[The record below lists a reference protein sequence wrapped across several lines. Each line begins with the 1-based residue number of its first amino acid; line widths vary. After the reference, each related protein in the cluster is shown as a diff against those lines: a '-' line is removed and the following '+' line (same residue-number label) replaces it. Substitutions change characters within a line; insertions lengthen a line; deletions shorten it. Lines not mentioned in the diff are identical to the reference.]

1 MTGHVRL
8 PCFHVFTGS
17 ASASDATFVFS
28 GLLHRA
34 GALFDEKQFDGD
46 ENAIVDFKYSSS
58 PKITWWFD
66 HHLSAFLTPEDAAHF
81 EQDQSNRKFYDPDF
95 KSCTSFIAT
104 IAEQRFGFDPA
115 PVADL
120 VYWTDIV
127 DGAMYPDAKTAVEM
141 KAPAMKLTMVI
152 ESAQDYSFVPRLI
165 PLLAIKP
172 LGEILEEPFVA
183 PLLTPLLERHQR
195 AIAVMKERIES
206 KDATLFFDITDHD
219 LEGYNK
225 FVPYYL
231 HPESI
236 YSVGLSK
243 SSFRVKVSVGSNP
256 WAPSEPTVNLAKVCE
271 RYGGGGH
278 ARVGAISFGVTEEEA
293 AEKPRAKSWKN
304 FAQQCGEP
312 ANLVPCHPERRTPFS
327 QSEAAL
333 GVEGSLPSPPTRIT
347 KGILRYYFI
356 SECVRDERDPST
368 PPVHSQANG
377 QFPLRMTD
385 TSRYLAR

>member
-1 MTGHVRL
+1 LKVRVFYHDK
-8 PCFHVFTGS
+8 CFDGASS
-17 ASASDATFVFS
+17 AALFSRFYRERIRNDVDFVFS

-34 GALFDEKQFDGD
+34 GSLFNEKDFDGD

-66 HHLSAFLTPEDAAHF
+66 HHQSAFLTPADAAHF

-104 IAEQRFGFDPA
+104 IAQQRFGFDPT

-120 VYWTDIV
+120 VHWTDVI
-127 DGAMYPDAKTAVEM
+127 DGALYADARTAVEM
-141 KAPAMKLTMVI
+141 KAPAMKLTMII
-152 ESAQDYSFVPRLI
+152 ESNQKYDFLPRLI
-165 PLLAIKP
+165 PLLASKP

-183 PLLTPLLERHQR
+183 PLLPPLLERHQR
-195 AIAVMKERIES
+195 SIAILRERTEL
-206 KDATLFFDITDHD
+206 KDGTLFFDVTDLE

-231 HPESI
+231 QPESI

-256 WAPSEPTVNLAKVCE
+256 WAPSPPVVNLAKVCE

-278 ARVGAISFGVTEEEA
+278 ARVGAISFDVTQQEAARQAAQEIVTELRA
-293 AEKPRAKSWKN
+293 A
-304 FAQQCGEP
+304 
-312 ANLVPCHPERRTPFS
+312 
-327 QSEAAL
+327 
-333 GVEGSLPSPPTRIT
+333 
-347 KGILRYYFI
+347 
-356 SECVRDERDPST
+356 VRGPGR
-368 PPVHSQANG
+368 
-377 QFPLRMTD
+377 
-385 TSRYLAR
+385 

>member
-1 MTGHVRL
+1 LKVRVFYHDK
-8 PCFHVFTGS
+8 CFDGASS
-17 ASASDATFVFS
+17 AALFSRFYRERIRNDVEYIFS

-34 GALFDEKQFDGD
+34 GALFDESQFDGD

-58 PKITWWFD
+58 PKIAWWFD
-66 HHLSAFLTPEDAAHF
+66 HHESAFLTPADAAHF

-104 IAEQRFGFDPA
+104 VAEQRFGFDPT

-120 VYWTDIV
+120 VHWTDII
-127 DGAMYPDAKTAVEM
+127 DGALYPDARTAVEM
-141 KAPAMKLTMVI
+141 QAPAMKLTMVI
-152 ESAQDYSFVPRLI
+152 ESNQSFGFVPRLI
-165 PLLAIKP
+165 PLLATKP

-183 PLLTPLLERHQR
+183 PLLAPLLERHQR
-195 AIAVMKERIES
+195 SIAILGERTES
-206 KDATLFFDITDHD
+206 IDGTLFFDITDHE

-256 WAPSEPTVNLAKVCE
+256 WAPSEPVVNLAKICE

-278 ARVGAISFGVTEEEA
+278 ARVGAVSFSVTHQEEA
-293 AEKPRAKSWKN
+293 RKAAREIVEELRAAVR
-304 FAQQCGEP
+304 AQ
-312 ANLVPCHPERRTPFS
+312 
-327 QSEAAL
+327 
-333 GVEGSLPSPPTRIT
+333 
-347 KGILRYYFI
+347 
-356 SECVRDERDPST
+356 
-368 PPVHSQANG
+368 G
-377 QFPLRMTD
+377 Q
-385 TSRYLAR
+385 